1 MLDDLMTGKG
11 FPKGR
16 WIELYGDESSGKT
29 TTAVIMAAQAQR
41 DEPDK
46 MIAFVDMEHA
56 FSPQYAA
63 QFGLDLSE
71 DRFLMAQPGSGEEAL
86 EIVMDLAGTGLF
98 SVIVFDSV
106 GAIMTKAQLE
116 KGLDEDTMGSVARL
130 LGKSAS
136 QINVVSSNTDTTII
150 WLNQTRNKIV
160 MMGNPE
166 TVTGGKTFPFFH
178 SVRIKV
184 RKTDVI
190 LGPNKD
196 PIGIEVCYKSIKNKV
211 GIPYREITTT
221 IFFGKGFD
229 EYRELVEVAVKKGV
243 LTPSGAWTYLGK
255 GTPDEMKWNGKVACI
270 NWYREHQTEFEQLRD
285 LVINAQN
292 NLAAVVDI
300 APPADEDAYE

>member
-1 MLDDLMTGKG
+1 
-11 FPKGR
+11 
-16 WIELYGDESSGKT
+16 
-29 TTAVIMAAQAQR
+29 MAAQAQKE
-41 DEPDK
+41 EPDK

-56 FSPQYAA
+56 FAPQYAS

-71 DRFLMAQPGSGEEAL
+71 DKFLMSQPSSGEEAL

-98 SVIVFDSV
+98 SVIIFDSV

-136 QINVVSSNTDTTII
+136 QINTVSSNTGTTII

-178 SVRIKV
+178 SVRLKV

-190 LGPNKD
+190 LGPTKD
-196 PIGIEVCYKSIKNKV
+196 PIGIEVCYKAIKNKV
-211 GIPYREITTT
+211 GIPYREITVN
-221 IFFGKGFD
+221 KN
-229 EYRELVEVAVKKGV
+229 L
-243 LTPSGAWTYLGK
+243 
-255 GTPDEMKWNGKVACI
+255 
-270 NWYREHQTEFEQLRD
+270 EQ
-285 LVINAQN
+285 NPGYN
-292 NLAAVVDI
+292 
-300 APPADEDAYE
+300 